1 MKSGLLPNLR
11 HGDRPAPA
19 VQGGRS
25 PALALNGMVATSQPL
40 ASVAALAVLREGGN
54 AIDGAI
60 TAAAVLNVVE
70 PMMTGIG
77 GDMFCIAYMQSEKKP
92 IALNGSGW
100 SGTRGSIDFFQSRGI
115 QAVPTTGMQ
124 TVSVPGAV
132 AGWFKL
138 HEKYGKLPMQRLL
151 APAIQ
156 YAEEGFPVSEII
168 AGQW

>member
-1 MKSGLLPNLR
+1 MKAAQLISSFK
-11 HGDRPAPA
+11 HGDRPAPNS
-19 VQGGRS
+19 QGGRS

-92 IALNGSGW
+92 IGLNGSGW
-100 SGTRGSIDFFQSRGI
+100 SGTRGSIDFFQSRGMQTMI
-115 QAVPTTGMQ
+115 TIGMQ
-124 TVSVPGAV
+124 KVSVTGAV
-132 AGWFKL
+132 AGLFK
-138 HEKYGKLPMQRLL
+138 
-151 APAIQ
+151 
-156 YAEEGFPVSEII
+156 
-168 AGQW
+168 